1 MRTLRLGVNENL
13 LWAAAS
19 AAQASCQYNEET
31 LRQQHVAEAG
41 KGWNMH
47 DVRAFNLKCESCGKE
62 IEELP
67 FLPLT
72 SSRPVY
78 CRECNAKRPA
88 GKKKGGAK
96 RPKRRRR

>member
-1 MRTLRLGVNENL
+1 
-13 LWAAAS
+13 
-19 AAQASCQYNEET
+19 
-31 LRQQHVAEAG
+31 
-41 KGWNMH
+41 MH
-47 DVRAFNLKCESCGKE
+47 DVRAFNLKCETCGKD

-78 CRECNAKRPA
+78 CRDCNAKRPA
-88 GKKKGGAK
+88 AKKKGNKG